1 MNVQDFV
8 HSFEQG
14 KIAGFFRLVIS
25 VVAAIAL
32 ALAYLLFQFRGL
44 STAIGIDQAQ
54 IAHEIARGNGF
65 STKNIRPLEAHLLQ
79 QTFGKVPVGNVPDLY
94 HAPLNPIA
102 NAGFLYLFGSQLSQR
117 VDNGDPVYRGDRLIA
132 AASVL
137 FFLLA
142 LVVNFFLAQ
151 LLFDAKVAWLA
162 TGVVLVADQFWQFSL
177 SGLPQ
182 MLLLFF
188 VSCSLWCLVRA
199 VIARANDKNPFL
211 WLLILGIFQG
221 ALALCHPI
229 TLWISGAS
237 WLFCSVYFRPRPFGA
252 LLPGLICLAL
262 FFAWIVRDLQISKTP
277 FGISPFSLLDHVV
290 HSESGWMRLNDPDLS
305 EITPPAFRGRMITN
319 LKEQLGSIYLLLGGI
334 AVTPLFLA
342 ALFHPFKRP
351 ETNAF
356 KWLIF
361 LMLIGA
367 FTGSVSIGTNAQ
379 ALSPNQTLILLGP
392 AVAIYGYA
400 MVIVLFYRLNLEQ
413 SIYRYGVYV
422 AFFLV
427 TGLPTLFGFLSGGP
441 RIQFPPYA
449 PGTIQTIGAL
459 TKPDEIIASD
469 MPWAMAWYADRKSL
483 WLPSRQK
490 DFYEYRDSESLGGP
504 IVGLYLTP
512 ISRDSSFLSDI
523 VSGEYKDWASIVL
536 GLPQGLSDFPL
547 KSSVGLMNNEC
558 LLLMDRNRW
567 SEPSP
572 SPPDPGPSPRA
583 SSPSSPE
590 PSPNSPE
597 PSPSPAAPSPSP
609 PLPSPNPSTPG
620 PSSTTPRRRANHSA
634 PSKSQS
640 KSAADKTNRAKPS
653 PREAH

>member
-1 MNVQDFV
+1 MNVPGFV
-8 HSFEQG
+8 HSREQG
-14 KIAGFFRLVIS
+14 KVAGFFRFVLLLVT
-25 VVAAIAL
+25 AIGL

-54 IAHEIARGNGF
+54 IAREIARGNGF
-65 STKNIRPLEAHLLQ
+65 STKNIRPLEVHLLQ
-79 QTFGKVPVGNVPDLY
+79 QTFGKVAVGNIPDLY
-94 HAPLNPIA
+94 HAPLNPIV
-102 NAGFLYLFGSQLSQR
+102 NAGFLYLFGSQLGQR
-117 VDNGDPVYRGDRLIA
+117 VDNADPVYRGDLLIA

-142 LVVNFFLAQ
+142 LVANFFLAQ

-162 TGVVLVADQFWQFSL
+162 TGVVVVADHFWQFSL

-188 VSCSLWCLVRA
+188 VTCSLWCLAHA
-199 VIARANDKNPFL
+199 VIATANDQNPFL
-211 WLLILGIFQG
+211 WLFVLGIFQG

-229 TLWISGAS
+229 TLLISGAS
-237 WLFCSVYFRPRPFGA
+237 WLFCLIYFRPRPLGA
-252 LLPGLICLAL
+252 LLPALICLVL
-262 FFAWIVRDLQISKTP
+262 FSGWIARDLQISKTP
-277 FGISPFSLLDHVV
+277 FGISPFSLLDHTV
-290 HSESGWMRLNDPDLS
+290 HSESGWMRLSEPDFS
-305 EITPPAFRGRMITN
+305 EITPLAFQERLIVN
-319 LKEQLGSIYLLLGGI
+319 LKEQLGSLYLLLGGI

-351 ETNAF
+351 ETNAV

-367 FTGSVSIGTNAQ
+367 FAGSVSIGTNGQ

-400 MVIVLFYRLNLEQ
+400 MVIVLFYRLKLEQ
-413 SIYRYGVYV
+413 SIYRYGIYA

-427 TGLPTLFGFLSGGP
+427 TGLPTLLGFLVGGP
-441 RIQFPPYA
+441 RIQYPPYA
-449 PGTIQTIGAL
+449 PGVIQMIGAL

-483 WLPSRQK
+483 WLPLRRK
-490 DFYEYRDSESLGGP
+490 DFYEYHDAQSLGAP

-512 ISRDSSFLSDI
+512 ISRDSNFLSDI

-536 GLPQGLSDFPL
+536 GFPERLSDFPL

-567 SEPSP
+567 SGTVE
-572 SPPDPGPSPRA
+572 
-583 SSPSSPE
+583 
-590 PSPNSPE
+590 
-597 PSPSPAAPSPSP
+597 
-609 PLPSPNPSTPG
+609 
-620 PSSTTPRRRANHSA
+620 
-634 PSKSQS
+634 KQ
-640 KSAADKTNRAKPS
+640 
-653 PREAH
+653 